1 MSVKYAIII
10 AQICCLFRLL
20 LISLECLNK
29 ITGNKRGEFLP
40 LLSDCLMEKG
50 KHLFPGLWTFL
61 NTMMAVL
68 SEMYFGIDL
77 HRSEQKVLRRQ
88 CLQVRL
94 AGAGWQHRS
103 QAGGR
108 RLAVLLLILSVLAP
122 GITEPHWAEI
132 SHFQTITTTYQSTQG
147 CSYSPLSTLV
157 PRLVSSFGF

>member
-61 NTMMAVL
+61 NSMMAVL
-68 SEMYFGIDL
+68 SGIRAGLDVYWYWIIDL

-88 CLQVRL
+88 CLQVSL
-94 AGAGWQHRS
+94 AGAGWQQRS
-103 QAGGR
+103 QAR
-108 RLAVLLLILSVLAP
+108 RMLSVLFFILSVWSLHWP
-122 GITEPHWAEI
+122 PCHTGITD
-132 SHFQTITTTYQSTQG
+132 QTSFTSR
-147 CSYSPLSTLV
+147 LSLQLCYV
-157 PRLVSSFGF
+157 M